1 MQSQAATP
9 RFAVFDDYRPT
20 VTIVVAVRWVL
31 LAAWFVILHYRVDRD
46 SVWVTL
52 NSMGAGL
59 TALNVYMTWLI
70 VQRKPIRWQQ
80 AFFQSVADLAV
91 ITAGLYVFD
100 GYQNGF
106 YIFYYPALLGISLLF
121 PGRVSFGA
129 VAVVIVLYI
138 VMAFTITPSNPN
150 IPGRAKLEL
159 ALQQEFKQEKVLF
172 GRIMTMLGMV
182 AAGTLISG
190 WERTRRR
197 EAVAAERERSEEN
210 LQLQRK
216 AQASELAALEE
227 RSRISREI
235 HDGIAQS
242 IYMLSLN
249 LETSADLIAQE
260 RQDLKERLAKLVGL
274 SKETLLEV
282 RHYIFDLKP
291 YLAGE
296 KGVVSMLE
304 NQIRE
309 FSNVAGVATTLETM
323 VEECPVSVATATGL
337 YRITQ
342 EALSNA
348 LKHAQASKVNVSLE
362 FVPDG
367 VEFRVQDDGRG
378 FDPAASV
385 AGHGLRNMRQRAEE
399 LGGAFSLESSTAEG
413 TQVIIKLPC

>member
-9 RFAVFDDYRPT
+9 RFAVFDDYCPT

-31 LAAWFVILHYRVDRD
+31 IAAWFVILHYRVDRD
-46 SVWVTL
+46 STWLTL
-52 NSMGAGL
+52 NMMAAGL

-70 VQRKPIRWQQ
+70 LQRKPIGWQH
-80 AFFQSVADLAV
+80 ALFPSVADLAV
-91 ITAGLYVFD
+91 LTAGLYLND
-100 GYQNGF
+100 GYSNEF

-138 VMAFTITPSNPN
+138 VMAFTISTG
-150 IPGRAKLEL
+150 IPGRANLEFSF
-159 ALQQEFKQEKVLF
+159 QQDFKQEKVLF
-172 GRIMTMLGMV
+172 IRIMTMVGIV
-182 AAGTLISG
+182 AAGTLING

-197 EAVAAERERSEEN
+197 QAVAAERRSSEEN
-210 LQLQRK
+210 LELQRK
-216 AQASELAALEE
+216 TQAAELAALEE

-309 FSNVAGVATTLETM
+309 FSNVAGVATTLETRG
-323 VEECPVSVATATGL
+323 EECPVSVATATGL

-378 FDPAASV
+378 FDPSDSV

>member
-274 SKETLLEV
+274 RWSPKFGQV
-282 RHYIFDLKP
+282 AK
-291 YLAGE
+291 
-296 KGVVSMLE
+296 
-304 NQIRE
+304 RE
-309 FSNVAGVATTLETM
+309 SR
-323 VEECPVSVATATGL
+323 S
-337 YRITQ
+337 
-342 EALSNA
+342 
-348 LKHAQASKVNVSLE
+348 
-362 FVPDG
+362 
-367 VEFRVQDDGRG
+367 
-378 FDPAASV
+378 
-385 AGHGLRNMRQRAEE
+385 
-399 LGGAFSLESSTAEG
+399 
-413 TQVIIKLPC
+413 